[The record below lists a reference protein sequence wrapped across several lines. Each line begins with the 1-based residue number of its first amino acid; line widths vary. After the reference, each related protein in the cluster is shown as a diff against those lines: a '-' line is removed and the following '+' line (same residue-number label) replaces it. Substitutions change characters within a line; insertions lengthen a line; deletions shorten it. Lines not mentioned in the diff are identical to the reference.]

1 MEVARTTI
9 PGLSFP
15 TDLLFN
21 LDAVRKHCTAD
32 LATHNACL
40 SMLKGRMQL
49 EHYYATEL
57 ARLADQFKIDDEDD
71 SNDPVGAEL
80 GAIDGKRGADDDDGD
95 GGNDRTSRSSTLK
108 EALRGLRAQYT
119 NTSVQHK
126 ALAANLDEDVYQP
139 MHTLYK
145 YLVKKES
152 KLTVCTTRVR
162 KQTKAFE
169 EHYRKQHIK
178 FDKHFKDASTTYAQ
192 AMDVGIARE
201 IIHNQYLAS
210 PVHLRPHEKHH
221 PDKRTTPPPTHSLDP
236 AATSDAVSS
245 PQHSPE
251 LITTIGTPAKPPPPS
266 SPHITVSDGTGNTP
280 RPRSTSMSRSTLD
293 GTKLVSWLLPSGQQ
307 KKDNLLITSVKAI
320 ETAETS
326 RHECRVAWNGFED
339 ARVALFR
346 SIQSILNDYQ
356 RDIRAFIVANQRMVV
371 PSMTV
376 NDLCRADNLPLPP
389 SSAPLVLAD
398 ITTRKCPVDVTGN
411 THTVYGWLTT
421 RSQSCQAKGNLP
433 LVVSTVTAKALLAAL
448 EVDQPTRSDD
458 KQPES
463 TGERGDVYEATKAL
477 VDMGGAQSNDD
488 NGCCED
494 QC

>member
-71 SNDPVGAEL
+71 SNDPVGAEH

-266 SPHITVSDGTGNTP
+266 SPHITVSDGTGNTS

-356 RDIRAFIVANQRMVV
+356 VRWI
-371 PSMTV
+371 
-376 NDLCRADNLPLPP
+376 
-389 SSAPLVLAD
+389 
-398 ITTRKCPVDVTGN
+398 
-411 THTVYGWLTT
+411 H
-421 RSQSCQAKGNLP
+421 
-433 LVVSTVTAKALLAAL
+433 
-448 EVDQPTRSDD
+448 
-458 KQPES
+458 
-463 TGERGDVYEATKAL
+463 
-477 VDMGGAQSNDD
+477 
-488 NGCCED
+488 
-494 QC
+494 